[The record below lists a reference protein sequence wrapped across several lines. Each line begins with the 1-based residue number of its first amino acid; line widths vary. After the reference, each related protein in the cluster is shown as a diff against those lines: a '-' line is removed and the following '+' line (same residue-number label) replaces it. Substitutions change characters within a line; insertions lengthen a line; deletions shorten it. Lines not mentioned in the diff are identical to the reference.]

1 MESNLYDVEK
11 ILENIR
17 QNSVT
22 LYKEHRSQYL
32 ELKGT
37 LKYYKV
43 PIIIISSISSIISMS
58 QQFLDQ
64 NVITL
69 LNMLLGLS
77 CSIIGSIELFFGIA
91 SQMVLEHDLSKEY
104 HIIAMDIYKY
114 LQTDQSHRVM
124 DGKSFLEQSYA
135 NYIKLIEKSPAV
147 KKRAEDKLCPVMEGE
162 LTLSPSA
169 QPSEVNYEMEKNT
182 RKNSVGLVSL
192 GMLRSE
198 AEVDDLIP

>member
-1 MESNLYDVEK
+1 MEQHGLGDVEQ

-22 LYKEHRSQYL
+22 LYKEHRHQYL

-43 PIIIISSISSIISMS
+43 PIIVISSISSIVSMS

-69 LNMLLGLS
+69 LNMLLGLV
-77 CSIIGSIELFFGIA
+77 CSIVGSIELFFGVS

-104 HIIAMDIYKY
+104 HIVSMDIYKF
-114 LQTDQSHRVM
+114 LHTEPSHRVM
-124 DGKSFLEQSYA
+124 DSKSFLEQTYGT
-135 NYIKLIEKSPAV
+135 YIKLIEKSPAV
-147 KKRAEDKLCPVMEGE
+147 RKRVEDKLCPVMGGE
-162 LTLSPSA
+162 LSSIPSV
-169 QPSEVNYEMEKNT
+169 PSEESYTM
-182 RKNSVGLVSL
+182 
-192 GMLRSE
+192 
-198 AEVDDLIP
+198 DI